1 MNDLTLPIK
10 PTSNAINKPQATE
23 DVKVLAVNPNLLP
36 TTTTKVRPSSTEPK
50 SAKRLVSTKDL
61 SHKDWLAVRNQGIG
75 GSDAAAACG
84 LNPYMSM
91 LELWLI
97 KTGRMNPD
105 LSDGLMENAY
115 SPLYWG
121 KQLEPLIA
129 KFYTAKTGNKVRRV
143 NAVLQHPD
151 PDKSFM
157 LANLDYAVNKSEI
170 GVLEI
175 KTAGEHGA
183 KLWKNGVPLYVTCQV
198 QHQLAVTGKQLA
210 HVCVLIAGH
219 ESRLFE
225 IKRNEFLIEQLIKQ
239 ERRFWQH
246 VENDT
251 PPPPDASESAGK
263 AIALLY
269 PESKAEKVDYTNND
283 ILNRWFDKLNEEKQ
297 QIDSHQKQFDFLK
310 HQIQQMMKEA
320 EVATFAK
327 GSISWKRSKD
337 SVSLDSKALLKD
349 KPELLDQY
357 PQVKA
362 GSRRFLVNV
371 KGNETS

>member
-1 MNDLTLPIK
+1 
-10 PTSNAINKPQATE
+10 
-23 DVKVLAVNPNLLP
+23 
-36 TTTTKVRPSSTEPK
+36 
-50 SAKRLVSTKDL
+50 
-61 SHKDWLAVRNQGIG
+61 
-75 GSDAAAACG
+75 
-84 LNPYMSM
+84 
-91 LELWLI
+91 
-97 KTGRMNPD
+97 
-105 LSDGLMENAY
+105 
-115 SPLYWG
+115 
-121 KQLEPLIA
+121 
-129 KFYTAKTGNKVRRV
+129 
-143 NAVLQHPD
+143 
-151 PDKSFM
+151 M

-239 ERRFWQH
+239 QRRFWQH

-269 PESKAEKVDYTNND
+269 PESSVEKVDYTNNE
-283 ILNRWFDKLNEEKQ
+283 ILNRWFDMLSEEKR
-297 QIDSHQKQFDFLK
+297 QIDNHQKQFDYLK
-310 HQIQQMMKEA
+310 HQIQSIMKEA
-320 EVATFAK
+320 EGATFAN

-337 SVSLDSKALLKD
+337 SISLDSKALLKD
-349 KPELLDQY
+349 KPELLDKY
-357 PQVKA
+357 PHVKA

-371 KGNETS
+371 KGSDS

>member
-143 NAVLQHPD
+143 NAVLQTLTLTNPLCL
-151 PDKSFM
+151 PIWTMRLISQKLVYLRLRPQANTELSYGKMAYPCM
-157 LANLDYAVNKSEI
+157 LL
-170 GVLEI
+170 
-175 KTAGEHGA
+175 A
-183 KLWKNGVPLYVTCQV
+183 KCN
-198 QHQLAVTGKQLA
+198 
-210 HVCVLIAGH
+210 
-219 ESRLFE
+219 
-225 IKRNEFLIEQLIKQ
+225 
-239 ERRFWQH
+239 
-246 VENDT
+246 
-251 PPPPDASESAGK
+251 
-263 AIALLY
+263 
-269 PESKAEKVDYTNND
+269 
-283 ILNRWFDKLNEEKQ
+283 
-297 QIDSHQKQFDFLK
+297 
-310 HQIQQMMKEA
+310 
-320 EVATFAK
+320 
-327 GSISWKRSKD
+327 
-337 SVSLDSKALLKD
+337 
-349 KPELLDQY
+349 
-357 PQVKA
+357 
-362 GSRRFLVNV
+362 
-371 KGNETS
+371 TS